1 MEVRTREAGGVKENQ
16 WLRGTEWKG
25 QAKGRPREAKGGQG
39 RPKKAEG
46 IVRAHFSSL
55 AHSLACHFEGISVSC
70 VSIHPTCSVFVMF
83 ILRFVVWIIHVDVH
97 KTTFSQSASDL
108 S

>member
-16 WLRGTEWKG
+16 G
-25 QAKGRPREAKGGQG
+25 QGRPREGQG